1 MDIKTIGVEEW
12 LNVWEKSATWDI
24 AQSTI
29 SSLTM
34 GELRALDEQDGA
46 TFYERLDREKMNY
59 GWIEGSPEFK
69 AEVAKLYRREVNPDH
84 ILQTNGCTGANL
96 NAIMAVVEP
105 GDHVIAEWPTY
116 APLYEIPR
124 TLGAEVEYWELREEL
139 GWKPDIEE
147 LKRLVRPNTKLICIN
162 NASNPI
168 GTVLDADMLGQI
180 AEIARSVGAYVLC
193 DEVYLPLENT
203 EAFMSM
209 VDVYERAIVTNSL
222 SKTYSTPAARVGWV
236 LADKEVSNR
245 IRTYRDYTMICGGVF
260 NDALATYVLEHKD
273 KILERNRK
281 IVFGNRD
288 IAQAW
293 IDTQHRVSWTAPQGV
308 STSFIKLD
316 IPEDDEGFCKRLL
329 AERGVLLVPGSRF
342 ELPCGA
348 RLGYCAS
355 EDVLREGLRLLGEA
369 LAEFDR

>member
-59 GWIEGSPEFK
+59 GWIEGSPDFK
-69 AEVAKLYRREVNPDH
+69 TEVAKLYRREVNPDH

-139 GWKPDIEE
+139 GWEARYRGAQAPGSVHHQAHLYQQRIEPHRYRARCRCARPDCRDCP
-147 LKRLVRPNTKLICIN
+147 LGGRLCAVRR
-162 NASNPI
+162 
-168 GTVLDADMLGQI
+168 GV
-180 AEIARSVGAYVLC
+180 
-193 DEVYLPLENT
+193 
-203 EAFMSM
+203 
-209 VDVYERAIVTNSL
+209 
-222 SKTYSTPAARVGWV
+222 PAA
-236 LADKEVSNR
+236 
-245 IRTYRDYTMICGGVF
+245 
-260 NDALATYVLEHKD
+260 
-273 KILERNRK
+273 
-281 IVFGNRD
+281 
-288 IAQAW
+288 
-293 IDTQHRVSWTAPQGV
+293 
-308 STSFIKLD
+308 
-316 IPEDDEGFCKRLL
+316 
-329 AERGVLLVPGSRF
+329 
-342 ELPCGA
+342 
-348 RLGYCAS
+348 
-355 EDVLREGLRLLGEA
+355 
-369 LAEFDR
+369 

>member
-116 APLYEIPR
+116 APLYEIPQHAGR
-124 TLGAEVEYWELREEL
+124 RGRVLGASR
-139 GWKPDIEE
+139 GT
-147 LKRLVRPNTKLICIN
+147 RLEARYR
-162 NASNPI
+162 
-168 GTVLDADMLGQI
+168 GTQAAWCV
-180 AEIARSVGAYVLC
+180 
-193 DEVYLPLENT
+193 PT
-203 EAFMSM
+203 P
-209 VDVYERAIVTNSL
+209 SL
-222 SKTYSTPAARVGWV
+222 SA
-236 LADKEVSNR
+236 
-245 IRTYRDYTMICGGVF
+245 
-260 NDALATYVLEHKD
+260 
-273 KILERNRK
+273 
-281 IVFGNRD
+281 
-288 IAQAW
+288 
-293 IDTQHRVSWTAPQGV
+293 
-308 STSFIKLD
+308 
-316 IPEDDEGFCKRLL
+316 
-329 AERGVLLVPGSRF
+329 
-342 ELPCGA
+342 
-348 RLGYCAS
+348 
-355 EDVLREGLRLLGEA
+355 
-369 LAEFDR
+369 

>member
-69 AEVAKLYRREVNPDH
+69 AVVAKLYRREVNPDH

-124 TLGAEVEYWELREEL
+124 TLGAEVEYWELCEEL

-147 LKRLVRPNTKLICIN
+147 LKRLAPQHQAYLHKQRIEPHRYGARYRYARPDCRDRPFGGRLRAVRRGV
-162 NASNPI
+162 S
-168 GTVLDADMLGQI
+168 
-180 AEIARSVGAYVLC
+180 
-193 DEVYLPLENT
+193 
-203 EAFMSM
+203 
-209 VDVYERAIVTNSL
+209 
-222 SKTYSTPAARVGWV
+222 AAR
-236 LADKEVSNR
+236 K
-245 IRTYRDYTMICGGVF
+245 
-260 NDALATYVLEHKD
+260 H
-273 KILERNRK
+273 
-281 IVFGNRD
+281 
-288 IAQAW
+288 
-293 IDTQHRVSWTAPQGV
+293 
-308 STSFIKLD
+308 
-316 IPEDDEGFCKRLL
+316 
-329 AERGVLLVPGSRF
+329 
-342 ELPCGA
+342 
-348 RLGYCAS
+348 
-355 EDVLREGLRLLGEA
+355 
-369 LAEFDR
+369 

>member
-139 GWKPDIEE
+139 GWKPDIEK
-147 LKRLVRPNTKLICIN
+147 LKHLVRPT
-162 NASNPI
+162 
-168 GTVLDADMLGQI
+168 T
-180 AEIARSVGAYVLC
+180 
-193 DEVYLPLENT
+193 
-203 EAFMSM
+203 
-209 VDVYERAIVTNSL
+209 ERAIS
-222 SKTYSTPAARVGWV
+222 A
-236 LADKEVSNR
+236 
-245 IRTYRDYTMICGGVF
+245 I
-260 NDALATYVLEHKD
+260 
-273 KILERNRK
+273 
-281 IVFGNRD
+281 
-288 IAQAW
+288 
-293 IDTQHRVSWTAPQGV
+293 
-308 STSFIKLD
+308 
-316 IPEDDEGFCKRLL
+316 
-329 AERGVLLVPGSRF
+329 
-342 ELPCGA
+342 
-348 RLGYCAS
+348 
-355 EDVLREGLRLLGEA
+355 
-369 LAEFDR
+369 

>member
-69 AEVAKLYRREVNPDH
+69 AEVAKLYRRDVNPDH

-139 GWKPDIEE
+139 GWKPDIDE

-203 EAFMSM
+203 ESFMSM
-209 VDVYERAIVTNSL
+209 ADVYEKAIVTNSV

-236 LADKEVSNR
+236 VANEEVSNR

-273 KILERNRK
+273 KILERNR
-281 IVFGNRD
+281 RSCL
-288 IAQAW
+288 A
-293 IDTQHRVSWTAPQGV
+293 TAI
-308 STSFIKLD
+308 SH
-316 IPEDDEGFCKRLL
+316 
-329 AERGVLLVPGSRF
+329 
-342 ELPCGA
+342 
-348 RLGYCAS
+348 RLGLIRRTAS
-355 EDVLREGLRLLGEA
+355 PGRPRRAYPPRLSSWIFPRTTRSSASACWPRGECCWFPVAA
-369 LAEFDR
+369 LSFPAAHAWATARAKTFSARA

>member
-147 LKRLVRPNTKLICIN
+147 LKRLVRPNTRLICIN

-180 AEIARSVGAYVLC
+180 ARSPVRWAPTCCATRCICRLRTPRPLC
-193 DEVYLPLENT
+193 
-203 EAFMSM
+203 
-209 VDVYERAIVTNSL
+209 R
-222 SKTYSTPAARVGWV
+222 
-236 LADKEVSNR
+236 
-245 IRTYRDYTMICGGVF
+245 
-260 NDALATYVLEHKD
+260 
-273 KILERNRK
+273 
-281 IVFGNRD
+281 
-288 IAQAW
+288 
-293 IDTQHRVSWTAPQGV
+293 
-308 STSFIKLD
+308 
-316 IPEDDEGFCKRLL
+316 
-329 AERGVLLVPGSRF
+329 
-342 ELPCGA
+342 
-348 RLGYCAS
+348 
-355 EDVLREGLRLLGEA
+355 
-369 LAEFDR
+369 